1 MSAHPQGSLTVKA
14 NGKEYKLWVG
24 ISVLADLQA
33 KHGQNVLE
41 RLDPPAGASEAWMPD
56 LNILVD
62 LFLGALQRY
71 HADDADRY
79 LVDEIM
85 AQNGDAFA
93 QLMGA
98 SMPDATSGKTK
109 AGNARSRTRAA

>member
-71 HADDADRY
+71 HADEADRY
-79 LVDEIM
+79 LADDIM
-85 AQNGDAFA
+85 AENSDAFS

-98 SMPDATSGKTK
+98 SMPDAPDNKGRS
-109 AGNARSRTRAA
+109 GNARSRTRAA